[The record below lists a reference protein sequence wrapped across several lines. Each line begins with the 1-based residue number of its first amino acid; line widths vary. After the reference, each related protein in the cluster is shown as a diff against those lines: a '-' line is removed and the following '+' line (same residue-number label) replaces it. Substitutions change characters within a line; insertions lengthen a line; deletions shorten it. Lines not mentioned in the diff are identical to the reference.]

1 MRFFLISDNI
11 DTQMGMRLAGIPGV
25 VVHGEEETRAALL
38 KAMDDPDT
46 AVILMTA
53 KSVHLIEDTVNRL
66 KLSRPRPLIAE
77 IPDRHASESV
87 TSSIS
92 RYVEDAIGIK
102 L

>member
-11 DTQMGMRLAGIPGV
+11 DTQIGMRLAGIPGV
-25 VVHGEEETRAALL
+25 VVHGEDETRRALMQ
-38 KAMDDPDT
+38 AMDDSDT
-46 AVILMTA
+46 AVILMTG
-53 KSVHLIEDTVNRL
+53 KCVNLIEETVSRL
-66 KLSRPRPLIAE
+66 KLTRSRPLIVE

-92 RYVEDAIGIK
+92 KYVEDAIGIK